1 MLGTLGTL
9 GAYII
14 YLMLNG
20 KFTLRALLG
29 QSSAECPAGQT
40 PPNEC
45 LYWWPLSLTVTAP
58 RQLFRFVFVYV
69 YKAAHMSN
77 TSVRHC
83 QCSCQVHL
91 FLYNKCIVHT
101 NVFWYVLQVLYI
113 EILE

>member
-1 MLGTLGTL
+1 
-9 GAYII
+9 
-14 YLMLNG
+14 MLNS

-29 QSSAECPAGQT
+29 QSSAECPAGQK

-77 TSVRHC
+77 TTVVASAAARC
-83 QCSCQVHL
+83 TC
-91 FLYNKCIVHT
+91 FCIT
-101 NVFWYVLQVLYI
+101 NALCI
-113 EILE
+113 